1 MKKCEE
7 LYCKAPYIVLAE
19 NEIFYVQNFFKLCF
33 PDINVYFKIMGE
45 PSNSLMEEMAKTEAD
60 RVAKQRE
67 SLGEPGLIEKAT
79 ILDHATEENEVDS
92 FSDFVI
98 L

>member
-1 MKKCEE
+1 
-7 LYCKAPYIVLAE
+7 
-19 NEIFYVQNFFKLCF
+19 
-33 PDINVYFKIMGE
+33 MGE

-79 ILDHATEENEVDS
+79 ILDHATEDNEVQ
-92 FSDFVI
+92 FF
-98 L
+98 